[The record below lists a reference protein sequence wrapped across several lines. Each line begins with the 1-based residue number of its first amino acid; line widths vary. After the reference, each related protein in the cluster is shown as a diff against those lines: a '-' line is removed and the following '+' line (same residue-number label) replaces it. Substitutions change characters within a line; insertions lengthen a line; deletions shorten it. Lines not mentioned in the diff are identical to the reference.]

1 MVRGIFSNLSY
12 PFVFFF
18 ASTGFTAT
26 PLYPCTVVATKVLT
40 CLGFHKRAY
49 VSDEA
54 SPNRTF
60 CQIISPEDEVYEVY
74 YWSWNIFETGL

>member
-26 PLYPCTVVATKVLT
+26 PLYPCTVDYTLDYTLATKVLT
-40 CLGFHKRAY
+40 CLGFH
-49 VSDEA
+49 
-54 SPNRTF
+54 
-60 CQIISPEDEVYEVY
+60 
-74 YWSWNIFETGL
+74 